1 MTRPIVPWFVDLQRG
16 FADPPALLPPAEGG
30 LYVHDLGDPTDPG
43 AVLIRPR
50 VAALRDWAERH
61 GTVLVYQGDV
71 HRWGDR
77 EIVREHPDP
86 ANGTYLMHCEEGTPA
101 AELIPEV
108 KPRRALLVLSR
119 DAQPGEG
126 ARVAREVVAARGAV
140 FIEKREFGVFL
151 GNPEAHAFAD
161 ELHRLLGDPV
171 YVGSGIATDV
181 CVRQWIEP
189 MLGIGRDVVLV
200 RDAIHGLGLTPDEEL
215 VQRWT
220 VAGAKLANVGDLER
234 LAGSLT
240 QETRGQR

>member
-1 MTRPIVPWFVDLQRG
+1 MTRAIVPWFVDLQRG
-16 FADPPALLPPAEGG
+16 FADPPDVLPPEEGG
-30 LYVHDLGDPTDPG
+30 LYVHDLNDPEDPG

-50 VAALRDWAERH
+50 VAALRDWAERV
-61 GTVLVYQGDV
+61 GAVLVYQGDV

-86 ANGTYLMHCEEGTPA
+86 ANGTYLMHCEQGTPA
-101 AELIPEV
+101 AELIPEA
-108 KPRRALLVLSR
+108 KPRRPMLVLSR
-119 DAQPGEG
+119 DAQPGDG
-126 ARVAREVVAARGAV
+126 ARVARAAVEQRAAV

-151 GNPEAHAFAD
+151 GNPEAHAFAE

-200 RDAIHGLGLTPDEEL
+200 RDAIHGLGLTPDAEL
-215 VQRWT
+215 VERWT
-220 VAGAKLANVGDLER
+220 LAGATMADVDDLER
-234 LAGSLT
+234 LAGSLYVRSR
-240 QETRGQR
+240 ERS